1 MRYNDYRIWDHR
13 DTETQRGL
21 LTLIA
26 ESDALKS
33 KPGPPRPEP
42 KGSRC
47 LCASVVDKNLLIKV
61 ARQRA
66 RGISWE
72 TIARGTGL
80 SALELARLPFDHAEI
95 WEPLYKRAEKLQLQE
110 AEGEGLKALNILLE
124 DKDRIAAEKAAR
136 ELLLHRRHIERRR
149 YRPRRRGD
157 AEKEELLTAA
167 SVPGNTG
174 VVTRDQES
182 FSVPLCL
189 RGEEA
194 PEELT
199 GSIIHLACRRAQGE
213 DLLVT
218 AAEIG
223 RPHQEV
229 ARWAFV
235 YARDWDRHWPT
246 ARLETARFYA
256 ARALK
261 ALTSLAF
268 GPDRKL
274 AARAART
281 LLVHRRHMHWNS
293 SRNRRCTQTGADLSL
308 ARGEARPVMAAAP
321 AAENHQRSSASIC
334 GSKFASWRLGGDNSG
349 SVPPRLRGQRLP
361 RARDGPE

>member
-1 MRYNDYRIWDHR
+1 
-13 DTETQRGL
+13 
-21 LTLIA
+21 
-26 ESDALKS
+26 
-33 KPGPPRPEP
+33 
-42 KGSRC
+42 
-47 LCASVVDKNLLIKV
+47 VVDKNLLIKV

-72 TIARGTGL
+72 TIARGTGF
-80 SALELARLPFDHAEI
+80 SALKLARLPFDHAEI

-110 AEGEGLKALNILLE
+110 AEGEGLKALNILLD

-223 RPHQEV
+223 RPHEEV

-235 YARDWDRHWPT
+235 YARDWDRCWPT

-281 LLVHRRHMHWNS
+281 LLVHRRHMHW
-293 SRNRRCTQTGADLSL
+293 
-308 ARGEARPVMAAAP
+308 ARDNQPPR
-321 AAENHQRSSASIC
+321 HQDT
-334 GSKFASWRLGGDNSG
+334 KDLGGLSAAGTARESWALSRDPG
-349 SVPPRLRGQRLP
+349 SNLVPWCLGGEEKGPPWCLGGEKERSPPRPLR
-361 RARDGPE
+361 

>member
-1 MRYNDYRIWDHR
+1 
-13 DTETQRGL
+13 
-21 LTLIA
+21 
-26 ESDALKS
+26 
-33 KPGPPRPEP
+33 
-42 KGSRC
+42 
-47 LCASVVDKNLLIKV
+47 VVDKNLLIKV
-61 ARQRA
+61 ARRRA

-124 DKDRIAAEKAAR
+124 DKDRIAAEKAGR
-136 ELLLHRRHIERRR
+136 ELLIHRRHIERS
-149 YRPRRRGD
+149 RGD
-157 AEKEELLTAA
+157 MYRKSAAGGSGTCPPTAEQ
-167 SVPGNTG
+167 N
-174 VVTRDQES
+174 
-182 FSVPLCL
+182 
-189 RGEEA
+189 GERWFAEDPP

-213 DLLVT
+213 DLLTT

-235 YARDWDRHWPT
+235 YARDWDRCWPT

-268 GPDRKL
+268 GPDRNL

-281 LLVHRRHMHWNS
+281 LLIHRRHMHWA
-293 SRNRRCTQTGADLSL
+293 RNNQPPRHQDTKNLEDLN
-308 ARGEARPVMAAAP
+308 
-321 AAENHQRSSASIC
+321 AAETARETCAPSRDPNSNLVPLC
-334 GSKFASWRLGGDNSG
+334 LGGE
-349 SVPPRLRGQRLP
+349 RGWRS
-361 RARDGPE
+361 RDGPT